1 MQVTIKQLAESW
13 ASLKKLG
20 EVHAGDGLTIKQ
32 AYWLGKLIAGAEPE
46 VQRIDKLRMELFE
59 KYGEPVKDDDGK
71 EIVPRQLK
79 IKEGFE
85 RLFVEQVEALLAESI
100 ELPGQPFVLTDLSDL
115 LPLSALDL
123 VRLDWLITE
132 G

>member
-1 MQVTIKQLAESW
+1 MQVTLKQLAEGWSL
-13 ASLKKLG
+13 LKKLG
-20 EVHAGDGLTIKQ
+20 ELQVGDGLTIKQ
-32 AYWLGKLIAGAEPE
+32 AYWLGKLIAAAEPE

-59 KYGEPVKDDDGK
+59 KYGEPVKDEDGN

-100 ELPGQPFVLTDLSDL
+100 ELPCQPFVLTDLSDL
-115 LPLSALDL
+115 LPLSAFDL

>member
-1 MQVTIKQLAESW
+1 MQVTLKQLAEGW

-20 EVHAGDGLTIKQ
+20 EVQAGDGLTIKQ
-32 AYWLGKLIAGAEPE
+32 AYWLGKLIAAGEPE

-59 KYGEPVKDDDGK
+59 KYGETIEG
-71 EIVPRQLK
+71 EMR
-79 IKEGFE
+79 IKAEHIGAFTS
-85 RLFVEQVEALLAESI
+85 QVESLLAESI
-100 ELPGQPFVLTDLSDL
+100 ELPGQPFVLSDL
-115 LPLSALDL
+115 ADSLPLSALDL

>member
-1 MQVTIKQLAESW
+1 MQVTLKQIAEGW

-20 EVHAGDGLTIKQ
+20 EVQAGDGLTIKQ
-32 AYWLGKLIAGAEPE
+32 AYWLGKLIAAGEPE

-59 KYGEPVKDDDGK
+59 KYGEPVKDEDGN

-100 ELPGQPFVLTDLSDL
+100 EVPGQPLALSDL
-115 LPLSALDL
+115 ADSLPLSALDL
-123 VRLDWLITE
+123 VRLHWLITE

>member
-1 MQVTIKQLAESW
+1 MQVTLKQLAEGW

-20 EVHAGDGLTIKQ
+20 EVQAGDGLTIRQ
-32 AYWLGKLIAGAEPE
+32 AYWLGKLIAAGEPE
-46 VQRIDKLRMELFE
+46 VQRIDKLRMDLFQT
-59 KYGEPVKDDDGK
+59 YGETVEG
-71 EIVPRQLK
+71 EMR
-79 IKEGFE
+79 IKAEHIGAFTS
-85 RLFVEQVEALLAESI
+85 QVEALLAESI
-100 ELPGQPFVLTDLSDL
+100 ELPGQKLALGDLADS